1 MRDWLPYRDL
11 FLETIIDL
19 EGPKGLRT
27 CAGCSANWSPWRC
40 MDCLDLP
47 ALCTACCLTR
57 HAHDYLHR
65 IKKWT
70 ESQVD
75 AGSHREG
82 AGSAFFSG
90 PDSDEEDEDIEDP
103 ADVAMVPMADML
115 NARFESENVGL
126 TFILLQYD
134 CFIVSPLHFLHSSN
148 SISFQLGQTLL

>member
-57 HAHDYLHR
+57 HAHDYLHQ
-65 IKKWT
+65 IEKWT

-90 PDSDEEDEDIEDP
+90 PDSDEEDEEEDDDE
-103 ADVAMVPMADML
+103 AAEGEEGEMDEA
-115 NARFESENVGL
+115 FEIGRAHV
-126 TFILLQYD
+126 
-134 CFIVSPLHFLHSSN
+134 
-148 SISFQLGQTLL
+148 

>member
-11 FLETIIDL
+11 FLETIIDP

-65 IKKWT
+65 IEKWT

-90 PDSDEEDEDIEDP
+90 PDSDEEDEEEDDDEAAEGEEDEMDEAFVPPP
-103 ADVAMVPMADML
+103 AGQGPIQ
-115 NARFESENVGL
+115 SEEGKL
-126 TFILLQYD
+126 D
-134 CFIVSPLHFLHSSN
+134 C
-148 SISFQLGQTLL
+148 GYRTLR